1 MGYFAN
7 ISGSLVIE
15 HFTGETIPSSSGNWL
30 SHSFA
35 HVDVGF
41 TYDSDLEVFYPP
53 QPYPSFTLNKTTQ
66 MWEPPIPEPER
77 FGEEIYRWNENEQ
90 NWVTGSI

>member
-15 HFTGETIPSSSGNWL
+15 HFTGETIPTSSGNWV

-53 QPYPSFTLNKTTQ
+53 QPYPSFTLDKTTQ
-66 MWEPPIPEPER
+66 MWDPPVPYPSSSQN
-77 FGEEIYRWNENEQ
+77 EIYNWNEETQ
-90 NWVTGSI
+90 TWYLT